1 MVICGI
7 SLLVWSADR
16 FTDGAAAIAR
26 NLGISPL
33 IVGLTIVAMG
43 SSAPEVIVSINS
55 ALNGTPGLAIGN
67 AIGSNIANIAMV
79 LGVAA
84 LVSPL
89 TVQSATLKR
98 EIPVLFVFML
108 LVFGLLMDFEL
119 SMIDGIILLTC
130 LAGYLIWLTRLAKK
144 NRQENDLMFE
154 EIVEEL
160 PDQMPNGKAIFWVVI
175 GLLLLQISS
184 NLLVQGAT
192 NIARIYHVDDFI
204 IGITIVAVGTS
215 LPELA
220 ASVTGVLKG
229 EHELA
234 IGNVIGSNIFNLLAV
249 LGIPGLIGVSE
260 VINGETITSSVSIDP
275 SILHFDY
282 ALMFG
287 LTIAMSIM
295 AWGRKGSPGQITRV
309 EGGILLICFVG
320 YQSYQLLSNT

>member
-43 SSAPEVIVSINS
+43 SSAPEVIVAINS
-55 ALNGTPGLAIGN
+55 ALNGNPGLAMGN

-84 LVSPL
+84 LVTPL
-89 TVQSATLKR
+89 KIQSETLKR
-98 EIPVLFVFML
+98 EIPILFAFML
-108 LVFGLLMDFEL
+108 LAFLLLLDLEL
-119 SMIDGIILLTC
+119 SFVDGSILIFA
-130 LAGYLIWLTRLAKK
+130 LAGYLIWLTKAAAKTRNK
-144 NRQENDLMFE
+144 PDLMLK

-160 PDQMPNGKAIFWVVI
+160 PDQMPNGKAIFWVI
-175 GLLLLQISS
+175 LGLILLQISS
-184 NLLVQGAT
+184 NLLVLGAT
-192 NIARIYHVDDFI
+192 NIAHIYHVSDFV
-204 IGITIVAVGTS
+204 IGITIIAVGTS

-249 LGIPGLIGVSE
+249 LGIPGLINGV
-260 VINGETITSSVSIDP
+260 VIKAE
-275 SILHFDY
+275 ILQLDY
-282 ALMFG
+282 AFMFG
-287 LTIAMSIM
+287 LTVAVSIM
-295 AWGRKGSPGQITRV
+295 AWGRKGKPGEITRL
-309 EGGILLICFVG
+309 EGAILLSCFIG
-320 YQSYQLLSNT
+320 YQAYQLILNT

>member
-1 MVICGI
+1 MLLYFAMVICGI

-26 NLGISPL
+26 NMGISPL

-43 SSAPEVIVSINS
+43 SSAPEVFVSIKS
-55 ALNGTPGLAIGN
+55 ALNGTPGLALGN

-79 LGVAA
+79 LGISA
-84 LVSPL
+84 LVVPL
-89 TVQSATLKR
+89 RVQSETLKR
-98 EIPVLFVFML
+98 EIPILFGFML
-108 LVFGLLMDFEL
+108 LTLALLLDLTL
-119 SMIDGIILLTC
+119 SFVDGSILL
-130 LAGYLIWLTRLAKK
+130 LSLGAYLFWLVRTAKSNK
-144 NRQENDLMFE
+144 AEADLMLK
-154 EIVEEL
+154 EIVDEL
-160 PDQMPNGKAIFWVVI
+160 PEQMPNGRAAFWVLV
-175 GLLLLQISS
+175 GLILLQVSS
-184 NLLVQGAT
+184 NLLVIGAT
-192 NIARIYHVDDFI
+192 NIAHQYHVSDFI

-249 LGIPGLIGVSE
+249 LGIPGLIHGV
-260 VINGETITSSVSIDP
+260 IIDP
-275 SILHFDY
+275 NILQFDY

-295 AWGRKGSPGQITRV
+295 AWGRKNKPGEITRL
-309 EGGILLICFVG
+309 EGGLLLLCFVG
-320 YQSYQLLSNT
+320 YQSYQLIVNS

>member
-26 NLGISPL
+26 NMGISPL

-55 ALNGTPGLAIGN
+55 ALKGTPGLAIGN

-79 LGVAA
+79 LGISA

-89 TVQSATLKR
+89 RVESETLKR
-98 EIPVLFVFML
+98 EIPILFAFMILAFVL
-108 LVFGLLMDFEL
+108 LVDLTLSFSDGL
-119 SMIDGIILLTC
+119 ILLLS
-130 LAGYLIWLTRLAKK
+130 LAGYLIWLTKAAASTRSKP
-144 NRQENDLMFE
+144 DLMLK

-160 PDQMPNGKAIFWVVI
+160 PDEMPTGKAIFWLVI
-175 GLLLLQISS
+175 GLILLQMSS
-184 NLLVQGAT
+184 NILVLGAT
-192 NIARIYHVDDFI
+192 NIAHQYHVSDFI
-204 IGITIVAVGTS
+204 IGITVIAVGTS

-249 LGIPGLIGVSE
+249 LGIPGLI
-260 VINGETITSSVSIDP
+260 NGAIIEQD
-275 SILHFDY
+275 ILNLDY

-287 LTIAMSIM
+287 LTVAMSIM
-295 AWGRKGSPGQITRV
+295 AWGRKNSPGEITRL
-309 EGGILLICFVG
+309 EGGILLACFIG
-320 YQSYQLLSNT
+320 YQTYQLVLNS

>member
-1 MVICGI
+1 MLLYFAMVICGI

-55 ALNGTPGLAIGN
+55 ALNETPGLAIGN

-89 TVQSATLKR
+89 TVQSETLKR
-98 EIPVLFVFML
+98 EIPILFVFMV
-108 LVFGLLMDFEL
+108 LVFVLLMDFVL
-119 SMIDGIILLTC
+119 SLIDGIILISC
-130 LAGYLIWLTRLAKK
+130 LFGYLIWLTRTAKK
-144 NRQENDLMFE
+144 NRDKKDLMLK
-154 EIVEEL
+154 EIVDEL
-160 PDQMPNGKAIFWVVI
+160 PDQMPNGKAIFWLIV

-184 NLLVQGAT
+184 NLLVIGAT
-192 NIARIYHVDDFI
+192 NIAHVYHVDDFI

-249 LGIPGLIGVSE
+249 LGIPGLI
-260 VINGETITSSVSIDP
+260 NGAMIDP

-295 AWGRKGSPGQITRV
+295 AWGRKDSPGQISRV
-309 EGGILLICFVG
+309 EGGILLICFVA
-320 YQSYQLLSNT
+320 YQGYQLLSNS

>member
-26 NLGISPL
+26 NMGISPL

-55 ALNGTPGLAIGN
+55 SLKGTPGLAIGN

-79 LGVAA
+79 LGISA

-89 TVQSATLKR
+89 RVESETLKR
-98 EIPVLFVFML
+98 EIPILFGFML
-108 LVFGLLMDFEL
+108 LTFALLIDLTLSFTDGL
-119 SMIDGIILLTC
+119 ILLIS
-130 LAGYLIWLTRLAKK
+130 LGGYLVWLTKTAARTRSKP
-144 NRQENDLMFE
+144 DLMLK
-154 EIVEEL
+154 EIIEEL
-160 PDQMPNGKAIFWVVI
+160 PDQMPTGKAIFWLVV
-175 GLLLLQISS
+175 GLILLQMSS
-184 NLLVQGAT
+184 NILVLGAT
-192 NIARIYHVDDFI
+192 NIAHQYHVSDFI
-204 IGITIVAVGTS
+204 IGITIIAVGTS

-249 LGIPGLIGVSE
+249 LGIPGLI
-260 VINGETITSSVSIDP
+260 NGAFLEP
-275 SILHFDY
+275 EILHLDF

-287 LTIAMSIM
+287 LTVAMSIM
-295 AWGRKGSPGQITRV
+295 AWGRKNSPGEITRL
-309 EGGILLICFVG
+309 EGGILLTCFIA
-320 YQSYQLLSNT
+320 YQSYQLFINS